1 MTLPLSGW
9 AVIFDGHFVVIVKY
23 VIAYVI
29 DADEGVFNAGG
40 FIESIP
46 EGLLG
51 EIEMH

>member
-1 MTLPLSGW
+1 MALLLSSW

-23 VIAYVI
+23 VIAYVV